1 MTNYSED
8 EEQRQRDK
16 EIDILHQKYNEKKE
30 KTMNLKNSVK
40 LGQSTKHTYQLEID
54 DDQFLEIAKKAAK
67 NNVTFNQM
75 VNITLQKKLIDDYE
89 YQFEHSP
96 QLLNEG

>member
-16 EIDILHQKYNEKKE
+16 EKKE

-89 YQFEHSP
+89 YQFEHPP

>member
-1 MTNYSED
+1 MSNYDMD
-8 EEQRQRDK
+8 EIERTMGKKISNVQSV
-16 EIDILHQKYNEKKE
+16 EIGKDDE
-30 KTMNLKNSVK
+30 K

-67 NNVTFNQM
+67 NDVTFNQM

-89 YQFEHSP
+89 YQSEHPP

>member
-16 EIDILHQKYNEKKE
+16 EKKE

-40 LGQSTKHTYQLEID
+40 LGQSAKHTYQLEID

-89 YQFEHSP
+89 YQFEHPP